1 MSAILYSLFVE
12 ATAKIWLVT
21 FSGAGAPL
29 ERLYLIPKSW
39 SGPKPAIS
47 WVRAPWIHIQLTT
60 GVVGGSQQD
69 SSGGTS
75 LADDVRSSGS
85 RQDSVLTNENLLHSV
100 CGCNLGDNLD
110 SLAVVVT
117 SVSTN
122 NEESTLS
129 SLRDRL
135 EEGGDEGLGV
145 VRRLERFDLFT
156 ETGTVTFSFRDLPSG
171 LRGEL
176 TFRASGPLCT
186 DRLAKLEHNST
197 APARLTEG
205 LLNRNSTNAHDDVG
219 VSKQKLHSNKTTL
232 NGNAEALLR

>member
-1 MSAILYSLFVE
+1 MSAILYSLFAE

-39 SGPKPAIS
+39 SGPKLAIS

-69 SSGGTS
+69 SSSRTS
-75 LADDVRSSGS
+75 LADDVRSSRS
-85 RQDSVLTNENLLHSV
+85 RQDSVLTNEDLLHSV
-100 CGCNLGDNLD
+100 RGCNLGDNLD
-110 SLAVVVT
+110 SLGVVVT

-135 EEGGDEGLGV
+135 EKGGDEGLGV
-145 VRRLERFDLFT
+145 VRRLERFDLLT
-156 ETGTVTFSFRDLPSG
+156 ETRTVTFSFRDLPTG

-186 DRLAKLEHNST
+186 DRLAKLDATALTQLDLLKGFST
-197 APARLTEG
+197 ETVR
-205 LLNRNSTNAHDDVG
+205 
-219 VSKQKLHSNKTTL
+219 TL
-232 NGNAEALLR
+232 MMT